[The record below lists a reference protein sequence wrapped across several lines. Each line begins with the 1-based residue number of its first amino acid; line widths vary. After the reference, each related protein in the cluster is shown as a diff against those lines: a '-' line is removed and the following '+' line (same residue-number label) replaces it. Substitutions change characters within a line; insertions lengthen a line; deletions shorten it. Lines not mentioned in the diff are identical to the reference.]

1 MRVLL
6 TGGTGQLGAAIAR
19 ALLDA
24 GHDVTAL
31 ARDPQRPG
39 LLVGLPLRW
48 AQGDITSPASL
59 TAAMQGAEAVVH
71 TAGLVSYA
79 ASDAARLKAVNV
91 EGTRNV
97 LDAAAAAGA
106 RRMVLTSSIAALG
119 EVAAGELGDEE
130 TPWRWGGLGLHYL
143 ESKFEAERLALG
155 DTRLEVIALNPGIV
169 FGKDDL
175 TGNTSTLFTQV
186 LGGGPPLVPSGATT
200 VCALPDVAAAHV
212 SALSRGRPG
221 HRYVLGGATPTFL
234 ELYAA
239 IAERLGVPAPRRVV
253 GEGVLYPFAFV
264 EAWLAWLG
272 RRRPRIT
279 PALARMSCRNRRYR
293 CDKAVAELGYT
304 PRPLAASLGE
314 TLDWLRAR
322 GALKV

>member
-6 TGGTGQLGAAIAR
+6 TGGTGQIGAAIAR

-31 ARDPQRPG
+31 SRDLDRPG
-39 LLVGLPLRW
+39 LLAGLPLRW
-48 AQGDITSPASL
+48 SLGDITQPETLGLASR
-59 TAAMQGAEAVVH
+59 GVEAVVH

-79 ASDAARLKAVNV
+79 AKDAARLRAVNV

-106 RRMVLTSSIAALG
+106 RRVVLTSSIAALG
-119 EVAAGELGDEE
+119 EVKAGEIGDED
-130 TPWRWGGLGLHYL
+130 TVWSWGGLGLHYL
-143 ESKFEAERLALG
+143 ESKFEAEQLALA
-155 DTRLEVIALNPGIV
+155 DTRLEVVALNPGIV
-169 FGKDDL
+169 FGADDL
-175 TGNTSTLFTQV
+175 NGNTSTLFSQV
-186 LGGGPPLVPSGATT
+186 QAGGPPLVPCGATT

-212 SALSRGRPG
+212 RALTLGRPG

-239 IAERLGVPAPRRVV
+239 IAAGVGVPAPSRVV
-253 GEGVLYPFAFV
+253 SEGVLHAFSFV
-264 EAWLAWLG
+264 EGGLAYLAH
-272 RRRPRIT
+272 RKPRIT

-293 CDKAVAELGYT
+293 CDKAMSELGYT
-304 PRPLAASLGE
+304 PRRLEDCLAE
-314 TLDWLRAR
+314 TLTWMRAR
-322 GALKV
+322 GLLKV

>member
-6 TGGTGQLGAAIAR
+6 TGGTGQIGAAIAR

-24 GHDVTAL
+24 GHDVSAL
-31 ARDPQRPG
+31 LRDLDRPG
-39 LLVGLPLRW
+39 LLAGLPIRW
-48 AQGDITSPASL
+48 SRGDITRPDTL
-59 TAAMQGAEAVVH
+59 GAAARGVEAVVH

-79 ASDAARLKAVNV
+79 AKDAALLQAVNV

-106 RRMVLTSSIAALG
+106 RRVVLTSSIAALG
-119 EVAAGELGDEE
+119 EVKDGEIGDED
-130 TPWRWGGLGLHYL
+130 TAWSWGGLGLHYL
-143 ESKFEAERLALG
+143 ESKFEAEQLALA
-155 DTRLEVIALNPGIV
+155 DARMEVISLNPGIV
-169 FGKDDL
+169 FGGDDL
-175 TGNTSTLFTQV
+175 NGNTSTLFSQV
-186 LGGGPPLVPSGATT
+186 HAGGPPMIPCGATT

-212 SALSRGRPG
+212 NALSLGRPG

-239 IAERLGVPAPRRVV
+239 IAASMGVPAPRRVV
-253 GEGVLYPFAFV
+253 SEGLLYPFAFV
-264 EAWLAWLG
+264 EGGLARLS

-304 PRPLAASLGE
+304 PRSLEESLAE
-314 TLDWLRAR
+314 TLTWMRAR
-322 GALKV
+322 GLLKV